1 MKSQIGT
8 SYNLNKQYNFYCTD
22 LTVDKLE
29 NFSYGL
35 PNNAIIISSPI
46 DNNSYDIGT
55 PAILMTDYNSN
66 IIPLTYTL
74 DESQFERV
82 KKTNKIKFRESIIT
96 DKFTSYYRLLKQIEH
111 NINIKHEAVS
121 YFYYD
126 IYDYYN
132 DISTYYDGVS
142 DYYDTISYYYEKIVE
157 KYDDID
163 KNINNVKEELRDN
176 ITAQIIDVKKY
187 IDESI
192 NNKVDYLKT
201 TYILPIYDMLN
212 NINGRVI
219 ALEEL
224 NKVEHTVIESNN
236 IDKVTIAFGGLR
248 DSFKQTITDDTPN
261 TGGGSG
267 NGSQTETLP
276 PNHGGGL
283 PGGSGG
289 NSLPDSPV
297 NTLPPSSVSG
307 SGNGSQTETL
317 PPNHGGGITQ
327 GPTHQQQKPGW
338 TQGLPTS

>member
-8 SYNLNKQYNFYCTD
+8 SYNLSKQYNFYCTD

-35 PNNAIIISSPI
+35 PNNAIIISSPT
-46 DNNSYDIGT
+46 DRDSYDMGT
-55 PAILMTDYNSN
+55 PSILMTDYNSN
-66 IIPLTYTL
+66 IMPLTYTL
-74 DESQFERV
+74 DKSQFERV
-82 KKTNKIKFRESIIT
+82 GKTNRIKFKESIIDT
-96 DKFTSYYRLLKQIEH
+96 KFTTYYNLLKKIE
-111 NINIKHEAVS
+111 NNVNLKHKAVS

-126 IYDYYN
+126 VYDYYN

-142 DYYDTISYYYEKIVE
+142 DYYDIISYYYNEIVE
-157 KYDDID
+157 MYDDID
-163 KNINNVKEELRDN
+163 KHINNVKEELRKN
-176 ITAQIIDVKKY
+176 ITEQISDVKKY

-236 IDKVTIAFGGLR
+236 IDKVTIAFGNIR
-248 DSFKQTITDDTPN
+248 DGFKHTITGDIPN
-261 TGGGSG
+261 TGGGPSD
-267 NGSQTETLP
+267 NVTPPKQTLP
-276 PNHGGGL
+276 PGL
-283 PGGSGG
+283 EGGSGG
-289 NSLPDSPV
+289 
-297 NTLPPSSVSG
+297 G